1 MIPPGTVLVVAAA
14 GSAAIGG
21 ARKLIE
27 RRKARKQLAARPAL
41 GTQTPEGTL
50 VRVTGV
56 VRACDRT
63 LIAPLSGETC
73 VVARTRMW
81 VGNTYF
87 RRAVKPRESFAMVT
101 FELVRDGEPPVSVEG
116 DLALLDLSTHK
127 LRRPRGKASPER
139 ARREQLLLEHA
150 IPHAQLR
157 RARFDETIV
166 REGDRVSVVGLM
178 MFDDALVA
186 PPTSE
191 LGFRDTARAA
201 VRIAGN
207 VDHPLVIG
215 QPLA

>member
-1 MIPPGTVLVVAAA
+1 MMPGTILVVAAV
-14 GSAAIGG
+14 GSAAVGA

-27 RRKARKQLAARPAL
+27 RRQARKQLAARPAL

-63 LIAPLSGETC
+63 LVAPLSGEAC
-73 VVARTRMW
+73 VVSRARMW
-81 VGNTYF
+81 VGNTYV
-87 RRAVKPRESFAMVT
+87 RRAVKPRESFAMVA
-101 FELVRDGEPPVSVEG
+101 FELVRDGEPPVRVEG
-116 DLALLDLSTHK
+116 NRALLDLSTHK

-157 RARFDETIV
+157 HARFDETIV

-178 MFDDALVA
+178 MLDDALVA
-186 PPTSE
+186 PPASE
-191 LGFRDTARAA
+191 LGFRDRAQAA

-207 VDHPLVIG
+207 ADHPLVIG
-215 QPLA
+215 EPRA